1 MTRGEA
7 CVHLE
12 KKEDGDETVYVNP
25 AGGEVKHPKDGRV
38 MAPVVPVGYVSKSA
52 PTTNRREM
60 LATWLTSPENPFFA
74 RSMANRLW
82 SYFLG
87 RGIIDPV
94 DDIRSSNPPS
104 NPELLDALT
113 EDLVKSGFDLRHLM
127 RTIVRSRVYQLSLA
141 TNRWNEDDKINFSHA
156 VPRRLTAEQLLD
168 AISVAGGAPQKF
180 DGVPVGFRAAQLPD
194 SHVAAGGFLDLFGRP
209 ARETPCECERT
220 SQVSLGQALNLV
232 NGPTIADSIIAPE
245 GRIARLMKP
254 SPANRQLVEEIYL
267 ATICRLPKPTELS
280 EAYSYLA
287 KAKSRTEAAQD
298 LMWALINTPAFLF
311 NR

>member
-1 MTRGEA
+1 
-7 CVHLE
+7 
-12 KKEDGDETVYVNP
+12 
-25 AGGEVKHPKDGRV
+25 
-38 MAPVVPVGYVSKSA
+38 MAPIVPVGYVPKA
-52 PTTNRREM
+52 MHATTRRGM
-60 LATWLTSPENPFFA
+60 LAAWLTAPENPFFA

-82 SYFLG
+82 SYCLG

-113 EDLVKSGFDLRHLM
+113 DEFVKSGFDLRHLM
-127 RTIVRSRVYQLSLA
+127 RTIARSRVYQLSLA
-141 TNRWNEDDKINFSHA
+141 TNRWNADDHLNFSHA
-156 VPRRLTAEQLLD
+156 EPRRLTAEELLD
-168 AISVAGGAPQKF
+168 AISVATGSPQKF

-232 NGPTIADSIIAPE
+232 NGPTIADAIITPD
-245 GRIARLMKP
+245 GRIARLIKESAP
-254 SPANRQLVEEIYL
+254 NRPLVEEIYL
-267 ATICRLPKPTELS
+267 AAICRLPTPTEIS
-280 EAYSYLA
+280 GAYGYIA
-287 KAKSRTEAAQD
+287 RAKSRAEGAQD

>member
-1 MTRGEA
+1 
-7 CVHLE
+7 
-12 KKEDGDETVYVNP
+12 
-25 AGGEVKHPKDGRV
+25 
-38 MAPVVPVGYVSKSA
+38 MAPVVPVGYA
-52 PTTNRREM
+52 PKAAPAADRREM
-60 LATWLTSPENPFFA
+60 LAGWLTSADNPFFA

-113 EDLVKSGFDLRHLM
+113 AEFVKSGFDLRHLM
-127 RTIVRSRVYQLSLA
+127 RTIVQSRVYQLSLA

-168 AISVAGGAPQKF
+168 AISVASGAPQKF
-180 DGVPVGFRAAQLPD
+180 DGIPVGFRAAQLPD
-194 SHVAAGGFLDLFGRP
+194 SRVAAGGFLDLFGRP

-220 SQVSLGQALNLV
+220 SQVSLGQALNLE
-232 NGPTIADSIIAPE
+232 NGPTIADAIIAPE
-245 GRIARLMKP
+245 GRIAKLMKG
-254 SPANRQLVEEIYL
+254 SPTSPQLVEEIYL
-267 ATICRLPKPTELS
+267 ATICRPPKPAELTRS
-280 EAYSYLA
+280 LSYLDR
-287 KAKSRTEAAQD
+287 AKSRADGAQD
-298 LMWALINTPAFLF
+298 LLWALINTPAFLF